1 MKESTKGPVKGAA
14 RDAIPQPRLAGR
26 RRLGVDGILARA
38 WIAGVYAF
46 LMLPIVLVVLMSL
59 NAGEI
64 LAFPPQGLSLRWFV
78 ALFNNEAFMRAIG
91 TSVTIATI
99 AMLVSTVV
107 GTAAALYVVRHAG
120 RLREGLRLVLLLP
133 LMLPEIL
140 TAIALLFFLYAT
152 GIGTTTM
159 FGLVVGHILVTL
171 PYVFTSVASSLFNY
185 DASIEQAA
193 RSLGATPAATF
204 RRITLPLIK
213 PGIITGALFAFVISF
228 DLFNM
233 SLLLKGIGMT
243 TLPLQLFDY
252 LRWDFD
258 PTAAAVSTVSIL
270 LTFGVALWIDRV
282 VGLRSLRFG

>member
-1 MKESTKGPVKGAA
+1 MSLPTS
-14 RDAIPQPRLAGR
+14 DAR
-26 RRLGVDGILARA
+26 RRRFSLGGLLARL
-38 WIAGVYAF
+38 WIGGVYVF
-46 LMLPIVLVVLMSL
+46 LMLPIVLIVLMSL

-91 TSVTIATI
+91 TSVVIATI

-152 GIGTTTM
+152 GIGTSTM

-171 PYVFTSVASSLFNY
+171 PYVFTNVASSLFNY

-193 RSLGATPAATF
+193 RSLGATPATTF
-204 RRITLPLIK
+204 RRVTLPLIK

-270 LTFGVALWIDRV
+270 LTFGVVLWIDRV

>member
-1 MKESTKGPVKGAA
+1 MKRSG
-14 RDAIPQPRLAGR
+14 
-26 RRLGVDGILARA
+26 LARFLGGL
-38 WIAGVYAF
+38 WIGAVYLF
-46 LMLPIVLVVLMSL
+46 LMLPIVLIVLMSL

-78 ALFNNEAFMRAIG
+78 ALFQNEAFMRAIR
-91 TSVTIATI
+91 TSIVVASIATVI
-99 AMLVSTVV
+99 STVI
-107 GTAAALYVVRHAG
+107 GTAGALYVVRHGG
-120 RLREGLRLVLLLP
+120 RLRETLRLMLLLP

-171 PYVFTSVASSLFNY
+171 PYVFTNVASSLFNY

-193 RSLGATPAATF
+193 RSLGASPGTAF

-270 LTFGVALWIDRV
+270 LTFTVVYGVDRV
-282 VGLRSLRFG
+282 IGLRSLRFG

>member
-1 MKESTKGPVKGAA
+1 MSTPA
-14 RDAIPQPRLAGR
+14 PPPEGR
-26 RRLGVDGILARA
+26 APTPPPSVPPGTRLGSRLFRLFVALVYVFL
-38 WIAGVYAF
+38 IA
-46 LMLPIVLVVLMSL
+46 PIVMIVLMSL

-64 LAFPPQGLSLRWFV
+64 LAFPPQGLSLRWFG
-78 ALFNNEAFMRAIG
+78 ALFANEAFMRAIG
-91 TSVTIATI
+91 TSVLIASIATV
-99 AMLVSTVV
+99 ASTLI
-107 GTAAALYVVRHAG
+107 GTTAALYVVRHGG
-120 RLREGLRLVLLLP
+120 RLREPLRLVLLLP

-152 GIGTTTM
+152 GIGTKTM
-159 FGLVVGHILVTL
+159 TGLVIGHILVTL
-171 PYVFTSVASSLFNY
+171 PYVFTNVASALYNY
-185 DASIEQAA
+185 DASIDQAA
-193 RSLGATPAATF
+193 RSLGASPVVAF

-258 PTAAAVSTVSIL
+258 PTAAAVSTVSIV
-270 LTFGVALWIDRV
+270 LTFAVVLGIDRV
-282 VGLRSLRFG
+282 VGLKTLRFG

>member
-1 MKESTKGPVKGAA
+1 MSGA
-14 RDAIPQPRLAGR
+14 PR
-26 RRLGVDGILARA
+26 RRSGVGRLLATLWILA
-38 WIAGVYAF
+38 VYVF
-46 LMLPIVLVVLMSL
+46 LMLPIVMIVLMSL

-91 TSVTIATI
+91 TSVLVAGI

-120 RLREGLRLVLLLP
+120 RVREGLRLVLLLP

-152 GIGTTTM
+152 GIGTRTM

-171 PYVFTSVASSLFNY
+171 PYVFTNVASSLFNY

-193 RSLGATPAATF
+193 RSLGATPAITF

-270 LTFGVALWIDRV
+270 LTFGAVFWIDRV

>member
-1 MKESTKGPVKGAA
+1 MSRAPLSH
-14 RDAIPQPRLAGR
+14 RLADA
-26 RRLGVDGILARA
+26 LGLGYVGA
-38 WIAGVYAF
+38 VYAF
-46 LMLPIVLVVLMSL
+46 LLLPIVMIVLMSL

-64 LAFPPQGLSLRWFV
+64 LSFPPQGLSLRWFG
-78 ALFNNEAFMRAIG
+78 ALWGNEGFRRAMG
-91 TSVTIATI
+91 TSLLLAACATL
-99 AMLVSTVV
+99 ASTLV
-107 GTAAALYVVRHAG
+107 GTAAALYVVRFGG
-120 RLREGLRLVLLLP
+120 RAREGLRLVLMLP

-152 GIGTTTM
+152 GVGTRSMAGLLIGHT
-159 FGLVVGHILVTL
+159 LVTL
-171 PYVFTSVASSLFNY
+171 PYVFTNVASALFNQ
-185 DASIEQAA
+185 DASLEQAA
-193 RSLGATPAATF
+193 RSLGASPWRAF
-204 RRITLPLIK
+204 LRVTLPLIK

-270 LTFGVALWIDRV
+270 MTLLVVVWVDRT
-282 VGLRSLRFG
+282 VGLRTLRFG

>member
-1 MKESTKGPVKGAA
+1 M
-14 RDAIPQPRLAGR
+14 
-26 RRLGVDGILARA
+26 
-38 WIAGVYAF
+38 
-46 LMLPIVLVVLMSL
+46 
-59 NAGEI
+59 
-64 LAFPPQGLSLRWFV
+64 
-78 ALFNNEAFMRAIG
+78 
-91 TSVTIATI
+91 
-99 AMLVSTVV
+99 
-107 GTAAALYVVRHAG
+107 
-120 RLREGLRLVLLLP
+120 LLLP

-171 PYVFTSVASSLFNY
+171 PYVFTNVASSLFNY

-193 RSLGATPAATF
+193 RSLGATPATTF

-270 LTFGVALWIDRV
+270 LTFGVVFWIDRV